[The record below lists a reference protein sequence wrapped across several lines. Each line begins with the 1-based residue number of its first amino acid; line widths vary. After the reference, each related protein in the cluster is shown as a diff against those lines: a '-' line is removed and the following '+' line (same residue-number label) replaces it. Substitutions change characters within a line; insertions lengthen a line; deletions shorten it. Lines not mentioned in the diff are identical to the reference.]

1 MEICFDLY
9 IICTY
14 ITYNLWLIYNNMGGH
29 FRIYGAKHGHSP
41 SQFTKNRWILPAGP
55 IGDGTQAPSLSSA
68 TGEGRRAWPS
78 CHPATKHI
86 FLVFAAFYHG
96 DMMGY
101 GLVSMDF
108 FLDISWIFSWYNG
121 LPKWRYHGDIMG
133 IWSGLNGLVEQ
144 LLVVFWKQWILP
156 LGKVTSTFPANCPNL
171 GIGSRKVLKETHSLL
186 EFPCA
191 LRSSTLSPERFAM
204 LWNLSL
210 EPTMFKWKEFD
221 PFCFP
226 AIYDRC
232 IN

>member
-1 MEICFDLY
+1 MASAEQIHMTDEFAP
-9 IICTY
+9 
-14 ITYNLWLIYNNMGGH
+14 WAH
-29 FRIYGAKHGHSP
+29 FGWRHAHLLFHQPLAKVEELDR
-41 SQFTKNRWILPAGP
+41 FAILRS
-55 IGDGTQAPSLSSA
+55 ISFC
-68 TGEGRRAWPS
+68 R
-78 CHPATKHI
+78 
-86 FLVFAAFYHG
+86 FLPW
-96 DMMGY
+96 GY
-101 GLVSMDF
+101 GLVSMDYNGHIM
-108 FLDISWIFSWYNG
+108 ISPWYNG

-171 GIGSRKVLKETHSLL
+171 GIGSRKVLKETHFLL
-186 EFPCA
+186 EFSCA

-210 EPTMFKWKEFD
+210 EPTTFKGKEFD